1 MKIIINENVFN
12 ITSRLKQINPNFFIM
27 YNLNTKKFELHDN
40 NYGALSYILSFPYNT
55 LDGRAIDYVKKNFN
69 KEIDYDEVDK
79 YNKKINDK
87 KIEKLKSE
95 NDYKL
100 TKYFDYANKKSNIA
114 SGCFDNIWT

>member
-1 MKIIINENVFN
+1 MKIKINENVFD

-40 NYGALSYILSFPYNT
+40 SYGALSYILSFPYDV

>member
-1 MKIIINENVFN
+1 MKIKINENVFD

-40 NYGALSYILSFPYNT
+40 NYGVLSYILSFPFDV